1 MYVISY
7 DITSDRLRNKI
18 AKVLLGYGRRV
29 QYSVFECHISQKCFE
44 ELYKKLAPL
53 MIDYD
58 EGSIRFYHLCGKCE
72 CEVQE
77 LGLPKDDASDLEE
90 TIII

>member
-7 DITSDRLRNKI
+7 DIAGDKLRNKI

-29 QYSVFECHISQKCFE
+29 QYSVFECRISQKRFE
-44 ELYKKLAPL
+44 ELYRKLALL
-53 MIDYD
+53 MAGSD

-72 CEVQE
+72 VEIQE
-77 LGLPKDDASDLEE
+77 LGQPKDNGSDLED
-90 TIII
+90 TIVI